1 MHRSLIIETSPI
13 IRRVA
18 RAILLD
24 FGFEVLEAATG
35 REGIAVFQRFAP
47 RLVIVDANL
56 TDVPALDVLRH
67 IKNSRI
73 GDVQAIYCTTDFDVV
88 ELQRPYAAGATDVL
102 IKPFDRSSLAA
113 KLDAW
118 PQGAPDQKRE
128 NFYSRL
134 SRSEIVRIA

>member
-1 MHRSLIIETSPI
+1 MHRSLIIESSPL

-18 RAILLD
+18 KAILLD
-24 FGFEVLEAATG
+24 FGFEISEAGNG
-35 REGIAVFQRFAP
+35 RDGIALFQRYAP
-47 RLVIVDANL
+47 RLVIVDAGI
-56 TDVPALDVLRH
+56 TDMPALDVLRH
-67 IKNSRI
+67 IRNSNV
-73 GDVQAIYCTTDFDVV
+73 GSVQTIYCTTDFDVV

-118 PQGAPDQKRE
+118 QQGASNEPRL

>member
-18 RAILLD
+18 KAILLD
-24 FGFEVLEAATG
+24 FGFEVSETGSG
-35 REGIAVFQRFAP
+35 REGISLFQHYSP
-47 RLVIVDANL
+47 RIVIVDASIS
-56 TDVPALDVLRH
+56 DIPALDVLRH
-67 IKNSRI
+67 IRNFNM
-73 GDVQAIYCTTDFDVV
+73 GPVQTIYCTTDFDVV
-88 ELQRPYAAGATDVL
+88 ELRRPYAAGATDVL

-118 PQGAPDQKRE
+118 PQRAQDEPRQ

-134 SRSEIVRIA
+134 SRSEIVRIT